1 MVFDINIF
9 CSFVEFQILGDFYIA
24 QVVTGKEGQSHLL
37 CTSCTVVFKE
47 STSPYSLLH
56 RLTFYYVL
64 GCSS

>member
-1 MVFDINIF
+1 
-9 CSFVEFQILGDFYIA
+9 VEFQILGDFYIA